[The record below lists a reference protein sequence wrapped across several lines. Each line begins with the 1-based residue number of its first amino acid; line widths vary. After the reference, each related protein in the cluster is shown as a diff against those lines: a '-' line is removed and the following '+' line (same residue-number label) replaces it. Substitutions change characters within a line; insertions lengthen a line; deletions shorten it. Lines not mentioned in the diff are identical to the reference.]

1 MKTVAIYTLPTK
13 PEAIK
18 YAEEASILL
27 SEMGVEVIATEDFCE
42 EISESSSLQVQKCDL
57 CDFEKK
63 ADVLLSFGGDGTML
77 AAAKILLKTGIPIM
91 GFNVG
96 KLGFLAE
103 YNTKFLAQS
112 LSDLTSGN
120 YRVVE
125 RIVLECEI
133 VGGDGEIN
141 YALNDFAMEKKNTS
155 RMITVSTWSNDNHVA
170 DYKADGLILT
180 TPTGSTAYSLSCGG
194 PIISPGTPVF
204 CLTPISPHT
213 LTLRPLI
220 IPNSA
225 EVKLRVKSPTGESNF
240 VMDGHKHIA
249 VKDGEEVII
258 RKSEDKIKL
267 IKPINSSY
275 YDLLREKLLW
285 ASEIPYRKPE
295 GEPHD

>member
-18 YAEEASILL
+18 YAEEASVLL
-27 SEMGVEVIATEDFCE
+27 SRMGVEVIATEDFCE
-42 EISESSSLQVQKCDL
+42 EISTSSSVRVQECDL
-57 CDFEKK
+57 CDFEKR

-77 AAAKILLKTGIPIM
+77 AVAKTLLKSGIPIM

-103 YNTKFLAQS
+103 YNTKHLENS
-112 LSDLTSGN
+112 LRDLENGN

-125 RIVLECEI
+125 RTVLECE
-133 VGGDGEIN
+133 VGGNIY

-155 RMITVSTWSNDNHVA
+155 RMITVSAWSNGNHVA

-258 RKSEDKIKL
+258 GKSEDKIKL

-285 ASEIPYRKPE
+285 ASEIPYRKSE
-295 GEPHD
+295 GDST

>member
-1 MKTVAIYTLPTK
+1 MKTIAIFTLPTK
-13 PEAIK
+13 PEALK
-18 YAEEASILL
+18 YAEKASTLL
-27 SEMGVEVIATEDFCE
+27 SEMGIEVIATEEFCQE
-42 EISESSSLQVQKCDL
+42 LSTSSSVQVQTCKL

-77 AAAKILLKTGIPIM
+77 SATKILMHSGIPIM

-112 LSDLTSGN
+112 LRDLIDGN

-125 RIVLECEI
+125 RTLLECEI
-133 VGGDGEIN
+133 GGKKHF
-141 YALNDFAMEKKNTS
+141 ALNDVAMEKKNTS
-155 RMITVSTWSNDNHVA
+155 RMITVSAWSNGNHVA

-225 EVKLRVKSPTGESNF
+225 EVKMKVSSPTGESSF
-240 VMDGHKHIA
+240 VMDGNKHIS
-249 VKDGEEVII
+249 VKDGEEILI

-267 IKPINSSY
+267 IKPLNSSY

-285 ASEIPYRKPE
+285 ASEIPYRKE
-295 GEPHD
+295 SGDGDE